1 MRSEE
6 GEIEGEK
13 RCGNNTKK
21 EKKNNPG
28 VKEMKRE
35 REEGSGVAFHR
46 SAL

>member
-1 MRSEE
+1 M
-6 GEIEGEK
+6 GITQK
-13 RCGNNTKK
+13 RKK
-21 EKKNNPG
+21 KTNPG